1 MRILVITHYYAQG
14 PAQELVKFLRR
25 KKIPVDLISHPFPYC
40 KDTRSWME
48 FTTAQGQ
55 STSKYFWKWRG
66 PAVGFY
72 VKDFLLTLLWSKQSK
87 IPYDLVISYDC
98 LNTAAAL
105 VLRQLGQVRTVVYGC
120 IDYAIRRFE
129 SSILNH
135 IYFTA
140 DKAAAT
146 YSDMVWNLSP
156 KMHERRLEIFGQQHP
171 LAPALVVPTG
181 GDFEHIQRIPEDQVN
196 SFRLVYMGHL
206 RPYQGI
212 ELAIDTVA
220 HLVGEFPELTLDV
233 VGGGP
238 LLSDL
243 QSRVQ
248 KLNLSDRIR
257 FHGFIQSHEEVEMKL
272 THMGI
277 GLALYQPD
285 PKSFTYFTDTNKP
298 QIYMACGLPVLI
310 TDVASSS
317 GEICRQGAGLLV
329 TYDVA
334 SVSRAL
340 RLWLTNSQAHIQ
352 ARRKAIQ
359 LAEGHSW
366 NVLFDTAFEQTLQQ
380 IKLDLNL
387 PGSKV
392 RSSAIYPISR

>member
-55 STSKYFWKWRG
+55 STSKYFWKWGG
-66 PAVGFY
+66 PTVGFY
-72 VKDFLLTLLWSKQSK
+72 VKDFFLTLLWSKQSK
-87 IPYDLVISYDC
+87 VPYDLAISYDC

-105 VLRQLGQVRTVVYGC
+105 TLRQLGQVRTVVYGC

-135 IYFTA
+135 IYFTT
-140 DKAAAT
+140 DKVAAT

-196 SFRLVYMGHL
+196 PFRLVYMGHL
-206 RPYQGI
+206 RPYQGV

-220 HLVGEFPELTLDV
+220 HLVGEFPEITLDI
-233 VGGGP
+233 VGGGE
-238 LLSDL
+238 LLPDL
-243 QSRVQ
+243 QARVQ
-248 KLNLSDRIR
+248 RLNLSNRVR
-257 FHGFIQSHEEVEMKL
+257 FHGFIQSHEEVEKRL

-285 PKSFTYFTDTNKP
+285 SKSFTYFADPNKP

-310 TDVASSS
+310 TDVAISS
-317 GEICRQGAGLLV
+317 GEICKQGAGLLV
-329 TYDVA
+329 SYDIQ
-334 SVSRAL
+334 SVSVAIRAFL
-340 RLWLTNSQAHIQ
+340 HDRQAYLI
-352 ARRKAIQ
+352 ARCQAIQ
-359 LAEGHSW
+359 FAETRSW
-366 NVLFDTAFEQTLQQ
+366 EVIFEKALQRTPGCFD
-380 IKLDLNL
+380 
-387 PGSKV
+387 
-392 RSSAIYPISR
+392 